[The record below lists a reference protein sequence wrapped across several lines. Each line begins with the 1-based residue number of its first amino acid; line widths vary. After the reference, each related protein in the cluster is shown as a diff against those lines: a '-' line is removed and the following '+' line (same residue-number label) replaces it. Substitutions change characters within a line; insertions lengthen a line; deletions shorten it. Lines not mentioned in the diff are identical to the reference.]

1 MFSEYLSNKLW
12 TTSNIF
18 PSIFI
23 TLYHLFSFHSHLGVE
38 LERDRNFKSVHIY
51 CKPLMKCKL
60 KFKIINL
67 KPYMANIFKGTSVLT
82 KRTLN
87 RSRDNFTAL
96 TYIQAVL
103 EFSVNRTF
111 VNYKFSALIRLTH
124 TEFGL
129 SYTINKQTFR
139 ALVQWRCKTEPRNIF
154 CVN

>member
-1 MFSEYLSNKLW
+1 
-12 TTSNIF
+12 
-18 PSIFI
+18 
-23 TLYHLFSFHSHLGVE
+23 
-38 LERDRNFKSVHIY
+38 
-51 CKPLMKCKL
+51 MKCKL